1 MFTMAE
7 HATWIAILVYA
18 YERGGTA
25 ESGVVA
31 LVMLIPA
38 ALIAPFAA
46 TAGDRFPRH
55 RVLVASYGIQA
66 VAMLA
71 AAAALLA
78 EAPALV
84 VYVLASAASASIV
97 LTRPAQG
104 ALLPHVA
111 RHPDELTAAN
121 VVVGS
126 IEGLAI
132 LVGPAVAGI
141 VLATVNPG
149 AVFLV
154 FGVLLAGSAVVMLGL
169 AIETRSPVVPV
180 DKPATAAALDGIRTL
195 ISEPAPRLVVAVVA
209 SAWILWGAVDVLSV
223 MLAIDLLKIGEGGAA
238 FLVSAIGAGGLIGS
252 FGGLALVGR
261 RRLAGPLLLGLVLW
275 GLPLA
280 GIGIAPQA
288 VLAFGF
294 VAIAGAGR
302 AILDAA
308 GRTLLQR
315 VSTDDV
321 LARILGVLEGL
332 QMAALAIGSV
342 TAPLLVLV
350 LGPQGALIV
359 AGLIM
364 PTIAV
369 LTWRAL
375 RAIDTGVVVPDA
387 WLDALRGVPMFAPL
401 APAVVERLAAGADA
415 WTAQAGT
422 EIITQGEA
430 GDRFHLIVS
439 GTVEVTVG
447 GRFVRVEGPGEFF
460 GEIALVRDI
469 PRTAT
474 VRATTD
480 VELLSLEREPFL
492 SALTGHRSSRSA
504 VDSITDERLDRPAAG
519 PYPAAR
525 STLRACT
532 TPSRS
537 STSLAER
544 RSSD

>member
-1 MFTMAE
+1 MRRAVLGAVFRNGALRRIAAGFAMFTMAE

-18 YERGGTA
+18 YKRGGTA
-25 ESGVVA
+25 EAGVVA

-55 RVLVASYGIQA
+55 RVLIASYGIQA
-66 VAMLA
+66 VTMLA
-71 AAAALLA
+71 AAGALLT
-78 EAPALV
+78 EAPAPLV
-84 VYVLASAASASIV
+84 YALVSAASASVV

-121 VVVGS
+121 VVAGS

-154 FGVLLAGSAVVMLGL
+154 FGVLLAGSAFLMLGL
-169 AIETRSPVVPV
+169 VVETEPPVRDV
-180 DKPATAAALDGIRTL
+180 DEPARTAALDGIRTL
-195 ISEPAPRLVVAVVA
+195 IAEPAPRLVVAVVA

-223 MLAIDLLKIGEGGAA
+223 MLAIDLLRIGEGGAA
-238 FLVSAIGAGGLIGS
+238 FLVSAVGAGGLIGS

-294 VAIAGAGR
+294 VGIAGAGR

-342 TAPLLVLV
+342 TAPVLVLV

-364 PTIAV
+364 PTIAA

-401 APAVVERLAAGADA
+401 APAVVERLAGGASS
-415 WTAQAGT
+415 WTAPAGT
-422 EIITQGEA
+422 AIITEGEA

-447 GRFVRVEGPGEFF
+447 GRFVRLEGPGEFF

-480 VELLSLEREPFL
+480 VELLSLARDPFL
-492 SALTGHRSSRSA
+492 AALTGHRISRSA
-504 VDSITDERLDRPAAG
+504 VDTITDERLAGPAAG
-519 PYPAAR
+519 R
-525 STLRACT
+525 
-532 TPSRS
+532 
-537 STSLAER
+537 
-544 RSSD
+544 